1 MTDFLYPMTFTKR
14 FQSKNLK
21 LNLNRSLIYPV
32 YCNANKDKIIDIMN
46 IMLVKYCRVDVC
58 GYNKE
63 INEYWGK
70 KIKKNICE
78 LHFSISI
85 METQPN
91 KSTVLIK
98 VNVGSNETIETLLEN
113 VIDAIRSCED

>member
-1 MTDFLYPMTFTKR
+1 MTDFLYQTTFTKR
-14 FQSKNLK
+14 YQGKNL
-21 LNLNRSLIYPV
+21 NLTRSLIYPV
-32 YCNANKDKIIDIMN
+32 YCNANKDKILDIMN

-85 METQPN
+85 IDNEPN
-91 KSTVLIK
+91 KSTVLIQMK
-98 VNVGSNETIETLLEN
+98 ILKLY
-113 VIDAIRSCED
+113 

>member
-63 INEYWGK
+63 SNEYWGK
-70 KIKKNICE
+70 KIKKGICE
-78 LHFSISI
+78 LHFTISI
-85 METQPN
+85 MDNEPN
-91 KSTVLIK
+91 KSTVLIT

>member
-1 MTDFLYPMTFTKR
+1 MTDFLYPMTFKERT
-14 FQSKNLK
+14 QIKNLG
-21 LNLNRSLIYPV
+21 RSLIYPV
-32 YCNANKDKIIDIMN
+32 YCNANKDKILDIMN

-78 LHFSISI
+78 LHFTISI

-98 VNVGSNETIETLLEN
+98 VNVGSNENIETLLEN
-113 VIDAIRSCED
+113 VIDAIRSCEE